1 MAVWKRLGERRGAVA
16 IMIGVAMVVF
26 VSLTALAIDIGFGLV
41 TKNEL
46 HNVADAAALAG
57 TRQLGKIYEGLSVDA
72 RQTYVLNGTDRATIM
87 TAIQTVA
94 GQNRAGGVTISID
107 AADVR
112 IGQWNTTSRTL
123 TVTNNQPDAVEITA
137 RRDATANGPIATFF
151 ARIMGIDSLNVLSS
165 SLRVGGAWTGVEQ
178 PTAALTGPSHVFGGE
193 VTIPVALS
201 QSRFASREDGF
212 CGHVIKFSPPTDP
225 EACGGWTTLTDPSN
239 VTDSH
244 FRDMLSG
251 LNDGT
256 YQSPELYVDNQIY
269 VKNGVLS
276 NPTFAAL
283 QALYDAKKAADGTWK
298 TFVPVYN
305 SDTCHPTP
313 SDTLQ
318 VKGFATVLITSVT
331 GAPAKEITGTIV
343 CNTYEPAR
351 GGGAPFG
358 TKGSIPGLVK

>member
-201 QSRFASREDGF
+201 QSRFASGEDGF

>member
-16 IMIGVAMVVF
+16 IMIGVATVVF
-26 VSLTALAIDIGFGLV
+26 LSLTALAIDIGFGLV

-72 RQTYVLNGTDRATIM
+72 RQTYVLNDTDRATIV

-94 GQNRAGGVTISID
+94 GQNRAAGVAISID
-107 AADVR
+107 AADIR

-165 SLRVGGAWTGVEQ
+165 SQRVGGAWTGVEQ

-201 QSRFASREDGF
+201 QSRFASGEDGF
-212 CGHVIKFSPPTDP
+212 CGHVIKFAPPTDP

-239 VTDSH
+239 VTDSR
-244 FRDMLSG
+244 FRDMLNG

-276 NPTFAAL
+276 NQTFAAL

-298 TFVPVYN
+298 TFVPVYD

-313 SDTLQ
+313 SDTLH

-331 GAPAKEITGTIV
+331 GAPAKEITGTIE
-343 CNTYEPAR
+343 CKTYEPAR